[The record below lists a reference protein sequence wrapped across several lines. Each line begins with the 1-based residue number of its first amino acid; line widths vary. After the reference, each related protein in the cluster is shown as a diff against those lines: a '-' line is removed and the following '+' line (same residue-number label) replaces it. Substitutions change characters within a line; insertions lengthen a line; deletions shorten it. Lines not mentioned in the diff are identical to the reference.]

1 MSDGLRA
8 PTLDDIPALVAFFR
22 ELRDRYGAQALTESQ
37 LRDDLTRPGE
47 RIEENYRLEVE
58 DGNVSGYV
66 GLWSPEAQP
75 GRVFALVRALPRE
88 RAAYARLLDW
98 AEGRVRDGAAG
109 VGPRRLQAAADEG
122 DEALQEE
129 LRARGFELT
138 RHFFEMEIDLAD
150 EPPAPDWPSGLA
162 VRTFR
167 PEDARAV
174 YDADLEAFEDH
185 WDPLDVTF
193 DEWRSYF
200 LEASDFDPELWFLV
214 DDGDEL
220 AGFSL
225 CSKRAGETEGHL
237 HVLGVRR
244 PWRKRGLGT
253 ALLLHSFREL
263 RNRGCETTRLNVDAD
278 NLTGAVRLYER
289 AGMHVAVRSDRYWK
303 ELT

>member
-1 MSDGLRA
+1 MNNELRA
-8 PTLDDIPALVAFFR
+8 PTLDDIPALAAFFR

-47 RIEENYRLEVE
+47 RIEEHYRIAAE
-58 DGNVSGYV
+58 DGRVSGYV

-75 GRVFALVRALPRE
+75 GRVFVLVRALPRE
-88 RAAYARLLDW
+88 RDAYAPLLDW
-98 AEGRVRDGAAG
+98 AEDRARERSRG
-109 VGPRRLQAAADEG
+109 GPGRLQASADEG
-122 DEALQEE
+122 DEALQQE
-129 LRARGFELT
+129 LHSRGYSLA
-138 RHFFEMEIDLAD
+138 RHFFEMEIDLAA
-150 EPPAPDWPSGLA
+150 EPPPPDWPAGLG

-200 LEASDFDPELWFLV
+200 LDASDFDPELWFLV

-244 PWRKRGLGT
+244 PWRKRGLGS

-263 RNRGCETTRLNVDAD
+263 RKRGCETTRLNVDAE